1 MMPPAGAEEGEGI
14 WLAVD
19 SLQKQPGRGGEGTL
33 GLDWGV
39 VARRLQEFVDCGE
52 ILAPEPV
59 RGGHAIKLLRG
70 RRDSDRD
77 PFLACGVDREG
88 EILGH
93 QVGHEPRCVLPAR
106 SGAGAAV
113 RLRRPAAVAA
123 VRGPAATGRAGPGT
137 GRRTDAAAARCTARS
152 ARPELAP
159 EHADGTARA

>member
-1 MMPPAGAEEGEGI
+1 MEDLAGCRFAAKTARPRREGG
-14 WLAVD
+14 
-19 SLQKQPGRGGEGTL
+19 L

-39 VARRLQEFVDCGE
+39 AARRLEELVDSGE
-52 ILAPEPV
+52 ILTPEPV

-93 QVGHEPRCVLPAR
+93 QVGHEAGRVLSAR

-123 VRGPAATGRAGPGT
+123 VRGPAATGRAGPDT
-137 GRRTDAAAARCTARS
+137 GRRTDAAARRTAR
-152 ARPELAP
+152 
-159 EHADGTARA
+159 

>member
-1 MMPPAGAEEGEGI
+1 MEDPVGCRLAAKTARPRREGG
-14 WLAVD
+14 
-19 SLQKQPGRGGEGTL
+19 L

-39 VARRLQEFVDCGE
+39 AARRLEEFVDSGE

-93 QVGHEPRCVLPAR
+93 QVGHEAGRVLPAR
-106 SGAGAAV
+106 SGTVDNAGDRMHVFHDPGGA
-113 RLRRPAAVAA
+113 
-123 VRGPAATGRAGPGT
+123 GGFGRF
-137 GRRTDAAAARCTARS
+137 RKRS
-152 ARPELAP
+152 VVLDSSPIDTLLVIP
-159 EHADGTARA
+159 L